1 MSKFPPGSSI
11 AVDVALGT
19 SLEQG
24 KTETPP
30 SHGPER
36 LMQMIQGAQM
46 TALITAAVEL
56 GVFAAVA
63 KGARTCQQIAEG
75 IKAPP
80 RSTGVLLDGLA
91 VLGLLAKT
99 GSSYENTPL
108 SEEHLVPGKPMYM
121 GDMTGIFGSDVIW
134 TGYRTLADAV
144 RNDGT
149 VMPEHAETPKHPFW
163 EIFARSSASMA
174 FPAAGTLASILGDWI
189 AKKPKVRALDIAAG
203 SGIYGLTLGK
213 SPNVDVTLL
222 DWPNVLVETKRWA
235 DRLGA
240 DPSRVH
246 YLEGNLFEVDY
257 RGPYDLI
264 VLSHV
269 YHHFDDAACL
279 GLTKKVAAA
288 LAPGGR
294 VAINDFIYDA
304 SLANPMAA
312 LFRTTMLTWTRK
324 GTTYSESDYR
334 GWLSQAGLGN
344 VGFFPSHGMPSTLV
358 TAEKPA

>member
-1 MSKFPPGSSI
+1 MSKIPAIPLIGTD
-11 AVDVALGT
+11 AALGG
-19 SLEQG
+19 SLG
-24 KTETPP
+24 NATTETTPG
-30 SHGPER
+30 HGPEK
-36 LMQMIQGAQM
+36 LMQMIQGAQV
-46 TALITAAVEL
+46 TALITAAVDL
-56 GVFAAVA
+56 GIFATVA
-63 KGARTCQQIAEG
+63 LGARTCQQIAEG
-75 IKAPP
+75 IKAPL
-80 RSTGVLLDGLA
+80 RSTSVMLDGLA
-91 VLGLLAKT
+91 VLGLLAKN

-108 SEEHLVPGKPMYM
+108 SDEHLVPGKPMYM
-121 GDMTGIFGSDVIW
+121 GDVTGIFGSDIIW
-134 TGYRTLADAV
+134 TGYRRLADSV

-174 FPAAGTLASILGDWI
+174 FPAAGTLAGILGDWI

-203 SGIYGLTLGK
+203 SGIYGLTLAK
-213 SPNVDVTLL
+213 NPNVDVTLL
-222 DWPNVLVETKRWA
+222 DWPNVLVETRKWA
-235 DRLGA
+235 ERLGA
-240 DPSRVH
+240 DLSRVH

-269 YHHFDDAACL
+269 YHHFDDATCL

-294 VAINDFIYDA
+294 IAINDFVYDA

-324 GTTYSESDYR
+324 GTTYSEPDYR
-334 GWLSQAGLGN
+334 RWLGEAGLGD
-344 VGFFPSHGMPSTLV
+344 VGFVPSIGMPSTLV
-358 TAEKPA
+358 TAEKRA